1 MKRRDRRKRPL
12 AKRPSPSTLWAISMM
27 VVTMMLGAAGSV
39 TAHPLGN
46 FTINHFTKL
55 EIDASRV
62 RVHYVV
68 DLAEIS
74 AFQEMQAADTDGDG
88 QTAPAEI
95 EAYLIQAAHQYR
107 DGLIL
112 TVDGTQAPLSL
123 VRKNLMVQPGAGG
136 LLTWRIEYDFE
147 APLPAEGAS
156 AMRRLRLEDRNHADR
171 LGWREMVIAPAA
183 GITVFDTTAFGTSL
197 TDELRTYPEDMLSA
211 PLSER
216 VAELSFALG
225 AAPAGTTTLRSRDG
239 RPMVPTRDRLAELIA
254 IPHLSPG
261 LALFGLLIAIGLGA
275 LHALSPG
282 HGKTVVGAY
291 LVGSRGTARH
301 AAFLGLTVTITHTLG
316 VFALGLVTLF
326 ASRYILPERLFPI
339 LSLISGGI
347 VVTIG
352 LTLFIRRLR
361 TALGLRAIAHHHHEH
376 DHNYEGHDHGD
387 GWHTHDDGSSHSHL
401 PPGADGSGVTWRSL
415 LALGISG
422 GLLPCPS
429 ALVVLL
435 SAIALHRVG
444 YGLLLVIAFSL
455 GLAGTLTGIGLA
467 FVFAGKLL
475 KERTRSL
482 TGGRLVRV
490 LPALSA
496 LVIAGVGAVICYEA
510 LAGGGIDLVRLFAA
524 PEPNTGTIST
534 VSILGLGLVFGL
546 KHAIEADHVAAVSTI
561 VSERKSLL
569 SSSLVGGLWGIGH
582 TISLLAAGVVVIL
595 LHIQIGERLALALEF
610 VVALMLITL
619 GVNAVRK
626 LWRGGRLH
634 LHSHQHGTHLHAH
647 PHIHGSQTEEIQ
659 PGTPRRRRFG
669 ARPLVVGMIHG
680 LAGSAALMLLVLGT
694 ISSPLVG
701 MAYIIVFGVGSI
713 GGMMLTSV
721 LVGLPMHLTA
731 ARFLRVNLTMRGA
744 AGLFS
749 LGFGL
754 FMVYQIGFVDGLFR

>member
-1 MKRRDRRKRPL
+1 MTGIFKSVSVGSLVL
-12 AKRPSPSTLWAISMM
+12 AVVM
-27 VVTMMLGAAGSV
+27 VLGSAAFV

-55 EIDASRV
+55 EIEAARV
-62 RVHYVV
+62 RVHFVV

-74 AFQEMQAADTDGDG
+74 AFQEMQIADTDGDG
-88 QTAPAEI
+88 QAEPAEI
-95 EAYLIQAAHQYR
+95 EVYLTQAAGQYA
-107 DGLIL
+107 DGLLL
-112 TVDGTQAPLSL
+112 TVDAVKVPLSL
-123 VRKNLMVQPGAGG
+123 TRKRLVPQRGAGG
-136 LLTWRIEYDFE
+136 LSTWRIECDYE
-147 APLPAEGAS
+147 AQLSSAS
-156 AMRRLRLEDRNHADR
+156 TNGSRRIRLEDLNHADR
-171 LGWREMVIAPAA
+171 LGWREVVIAPAA
-183 GITVFDTTAFGTSL
+183 GISVFDTDAFGTSL
-197 TDELRTYPEDMLSA
+197 TDELRTYPEDMLTA
-211 PLSER
+211 PLAER
-216 VAELSFALG
+216 VVELSFARG
-225 AAPAGTTTLRSRDG
+225 AAPAGSRILRSRDG
-239 RPMVPTRDRLAELIA
+239 QTIVQARDRLAELIA
-254 IPHLSPG
+254 IPKLTPG
-261 LALFGLLIAIGLGA
+261 LVLLGLLIALGLGA

-301 AAFLGLTVTITHTLG
+301 AAFLGMTVTITHTLG

-326 ASRYILPERLFPI
+326 ASRYVLPERLFPI

-352 LTLFIRRLR
+352 LTLFLRRLR
-361 TALGLRAIAHHHHEH
+361 TALGLRASGHLHHH
-376 DHNYEGHDHGD
+376 DHANEQGQHGHDHGD
-387 GWHTHDDGSSHSHL
+387 GWHSHGDGGSHSHL
-401 PPGADGSGVTWRSL
+401 PPGAEGGGVTWRSL

-444 YGLLLVIAFSL
+444 YGLLLVIAFSV

-475 KERTRSL
+475 KERGRKL
-482 TGGRLVRV
+482 TGGRLVQI

-510 LAGGGIDLVRLFAA
+510 LAGAGLDMGLLFATQTA
-524 PEPNTGTIST
+524 NRGAIST
-534 VSILGLGLVFGL
+534 ASILGLGLVFGL
-546 KHAIEADHVAAVSTI
+546 KHALEADHVAAVSTI
-561 VSERKSLL
+561 VSERKSLI
-569 SSSLVGGLWGIGH
+569 SSSIVGGLWGIGH
-582 TISLLAAGVVVIL
+582 TLSLLAAGVIVIV
-595 LHIQIGERLALALEF
+595 LHIQIGERVALALEF

-634 LHSHQHGTHLHAH
+634 LHAHQHGARLHAH
-647 PHIHGSQTEEIQ
+647 PHLHESRTEEVR
-659 PGTPRRRRFG
+659 PAGPRGYRFST
-669 ARPLVVGMIHG
+669 RPLVVGMIHG

-694 ISSPLVG
+694 ISSPLLG

-713 GGMMLTSV
+713 GGMMLMSL

-731 ARFLRVNLTMRGA
+731 ARFLRINLTMRGA

-754 FMVYQIGFVDGLFR
+754 LMVYQIGFVDGLFR